1 VLGVSGRLMLQA
13 LVAGE
18 RDPEVL
24 ADLAKAQLR
33 KKIPSCAKPY
43 KAASGTTMP

>member
-1 VLGVSGRLMLQA
+1 MLQA

-33 KKIPSCAKPY
+33 KKIPELREALQGRFRDHH
-43 KAASGTTMP
+43 ALMVRL